1 MSSPALVIAL
11 KPQVIRTQQ
20 KDKFEVTDGKATWR
34 LTKPFTCK
42 FVGFSERG
50 LGGGWD
56 GNLLVL
62 ETGTGTV
69 MDFIAKATEALEEEF
84 KLHIAEIRAGFK
96 FGEEKAVSTFL
107 DFSNY
112 YSEETGE
119 LRLFTDKDR
128 TKCYQ
133 VTADS
138 KGVVELEHL
147 IAGKV
152 VKHSTLV
159 NESFNSYFM
168 CEVVIRTVFFTL
180 LSDSKEAADLEVNV
194 RIGVKKLKTWR
205 RAASESEKQS
215 DLEALKAFQ
224 SCCKKRKLK

>member
-20 KDKFEVTDGKATWR
+20 KDKFEVTNGKATWR
-34 LTKPFTCK
+34 LRKSFTCK
-42 FVGFSERG
+42 FVGFSEGG
-50 LGGGWD
+50 LGGWD

-96 FGEEKAVSTFL
+96 FGEEKAVSIFL
-107 DFSNY
+107 DFN
-112 YSEETGE
+112 SEETGE
-119 LRLFTDKDR
+119 LRLFTDKG

-180 LSDSKEAADLEVNV
+180 LSDSKEAADLEASVSIRV
-194 RIGVKKLKTWR
+194 EKLKTWR
-205 RAASESEKQS
+205 CAASESEKQS
-215 DLEALKAFQ
+215 YLEALKAFQ
-224 SCCKKRKLK
+224 SCCKKRKQVK

>member
-20 KDKFEVTDGKATWR
+20 KDKFEVTNGRATWR

-42 FVGFSERG
+42 FVGFSEGG
-50 LGGGWD
+50 LGGWD

-62 ETGTGTV
+62 ETGTGTF
-69 MDFIAKATEALEEEF
+69 MDFIAKATKALEEEF

-96 FGEEKAVSTFL
+96 FGEEKAVSIIL
-107 DFSNY
+107 DFG
-112 YSEETGE
+112 YSGE
-119 LRLFTDKDR
+119 LHLFTDKDR

-180 LSDSKEAADLEVNV
+180 LSDSKEAVNLEVNV
-194 RIGVKKLKTWR
+194 RIGVEKLKTWR